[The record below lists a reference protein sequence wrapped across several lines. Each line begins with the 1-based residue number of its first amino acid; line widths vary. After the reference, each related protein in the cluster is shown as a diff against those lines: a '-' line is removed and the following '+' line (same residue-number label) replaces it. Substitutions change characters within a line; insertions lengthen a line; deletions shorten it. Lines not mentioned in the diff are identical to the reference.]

1 MPAAWIHAA
10 VLRRGLLGLA
20 AVLVAVVAIAIATT
34 EPAGGEAPLECDG
47 GLYVTTGSPD
57 DMTLTRVDQ
66 ETGALTAVGDGGL
79 VANAL
84 GHNPQDD
91 FLYGI
96 DRNAPHHV
104 VRVSAGGD
112 EFDLGPAVGAPASWV
127 LTFVGTFLA
136 NGHYL
141 VLGDNAPARTSRGTV
156 PGTWAEIDVTGVH
169 PEVIRTFSHPSIGN
183 NDLQDIALN
192 PVDGE
197 LYGHSITRHRIV
209 RINPTTGAA
218 TGIGPTFARPAN
230 AGSSFFDSFG
240 RMWLYG
246 SGKTVGA
253 QDTLYRID
261 HVGRDTAGGRRPR
274 PRRHQLRRRLLPV
287 HHRHG
292 EDGRPA
298 RRLRG
303 HHGHLPLRDHQRGHP
318 RRPRGG
324 CRDRLGR
331 LRGPA
336 ARRRSHLRGR
346 LTGQP
351 PRRQR
356 GGLRRHRPTPD
367 R

>member
-1 MPAAWIHAA
+1 MPAARIHAA
-10 VLRRGLLGLA
+10 LLRRGLLGLA

-47 GLYVTTGSPD
+47 GLYITTGSPD

-66 ETGALTAVGDGGL
+66 ETGALTAVGEGGL

-91 FLYGI
+91 YLYGI
-96 DRNAPHHV
+96 DRDAPHHV

-112 EFDLGPAVGAPASWV
+112 ESDLGPALGAPASWV

-141 VLGDNAPARTSRGTV
+141 VLGDNAPARAARGTV
-156 PGTWAEIDVTGVH
+156 PGTWAEIDVTSGS

-218 TGIGPTFARPAN
+218 TGIGPTFTRPAN

-246 SGKTVGA
+246 SDKTVGA

-261 HVGRDTAGGRRPR
+261 HVGRDKPEVVAQGPAVTNS
-274 PRRHQLRRRLLPV
+274 
-287 HHRHG
+287 
-292 EDGRPA
+292 DGASCPFTIGMEKTVDRPA
-298 RRLRG
+298 ACAGTTVTYRYEITNEAIRVDRRG
-303 HHGHLPLRDHQRGHP
+303 A
-318 RRPRGG
+318 

-346 LTGQP
+346 LIGQP
-351 PRRQR
+351 PRRRR